1 MKTPEQMAD
10 EYANN
15 LTRESE
21 RFIRQDVS
29 YAFFFG
35 YAAAQP
41 KWISVKERLPD
52 YNQDVLFCSIKYKD
66 CFVGYRAELDAYV
79 DPEGNG
85 LTDDLIFKYYNF
97 WMPLPEPPKENE

>member
-1 MKTPEQMAD
+1 MKTPEQMAK
-10 EYANN
+10 EYCDQFCWNDP
-15 LTRESE
+15 REE
-21 RFIRQDVS
+21 DAKD
-29 YAFFFG
+29 AFLVG

>member
-1 MKTPEQMAD
+1 MKTPEEMAK
-10 EYANN
+10 EYCDQFCWNDP
-15 LTRESE
+15 REE
-21 RFIRQDVS
+21 DAKD
-29 YAFFFG
+29 AFLVG

>member
-1 MKTPEQMAD
+1 MKTPEEMAK
-10 EYANN
+10 EYCDQFCWNDP
-15 LTRESE
+15 REE
-21 RFIRQDVS
+21 DAKD
-29 YAFFFG
+29 AFLVG

-66 CFVGYRAELDAYV
+66 LFLGYRAELDAYV